1 MIALVIGH
9 TITNKGASYQQ
20 KVYEYDYN
28 VELAQKIKRILLS
41 EKQQVAI
48 IDKTGLSNLQ
58 IIKIVNMQYPYC
70 VVELHANAFNCNFT
84 GSEVLITDTNAYNDA
99 LATYIYNKICIA
111 LNRTGKQQRGVNL
124 ISPYDRGYQNLCG
137 YNEAACIVEPFFIDN
152 EYDYNLGMK
161 SKDILAQAIVDGI
174 NKFIAT
180 I

>member
-41 EKQQVAI
+41 EKKQVAI
-48 IDKTGLSNLQ
+48 
-58 IIKIVNMQYPYC
+58 
-70 VVELHANAFNCNFT
+70 
-84 GSEVLITDTNAYNDA
+84 
-99 LATYIYNKICIA
+99 
-111 LNRTGKQQRGVNL
+111 
-124 ISPYDRGYQNLCG
+124 
-137 YNEAACIVEPFFIDN
+137 IDN